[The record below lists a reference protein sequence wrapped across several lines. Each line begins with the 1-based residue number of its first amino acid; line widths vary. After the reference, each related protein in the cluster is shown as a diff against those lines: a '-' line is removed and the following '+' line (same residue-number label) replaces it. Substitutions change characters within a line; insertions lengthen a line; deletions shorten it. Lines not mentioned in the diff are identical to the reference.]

1 MSWQRLVTHSYTV
14 KSPKTPTPDP
24 NATPLVHE
32 RTSMPPQTPTT
43 TQNASP
49 QTTCSKQMYSDRAQ
63 IYDTSAGGWHVEL
76 GQDFATWTAP
86 APGSAVLDLACG
98 TGLVTLPMAAAVGRS
113 GVVVGVDVTAAM
125 LDLARWKALPEG
137 SARVEWAEADISQ
150 GLGDVEAVRRVVEER
165 GGFDVISCCSALVLL
180 DDPASVVRRWI
191 DLLRRGGR
199 LIVDVPSEEHTLQ
212 YLFTVALRAKLGMSL
227 PFDREWVRGIESLE
241 RVYKEVGLEV
251 EKSWRTKSYVP
262 ERWYEDDE
270 STRDEV
276 FDRQTRELY
285 LGFAKEGR
293 VEDAKAAW
301 KDVWKLGVED
311 GKGKVYEGQPLYVS
325 IGRKPGCL

>member
-1 MSWQRLVTHSYTV
+1 
-14 KSPKTPTPDP
+14 
-24 NATPLVHE
+24 
-32 RTSMPPQTPTT
+32 MPPQTPTN

-49 QTTCSKQMYSDRAQ
+49 QTTCAKHMYSDRAQ
-63 IYDTSAGGWHVEL
+63 TYDASAGGWHVEL
-76 GQDFATWTAP
+76 GQDFANWTAP

-125 LDLARWKALPEG
+125 LHLARRKEIPEG
-137 SARVEWAEADISQ
+137 SARVEWVEADISE
-150 GLGDVEAVRRVVEER
+150 GLGGVEIVRRVVEER

-180 DDPASVVRRWI
+180 DDPVSVVRRWV

-241 RVYKEVGLEV
+241 GVYKEVGLEV

-276 FDRQTRELY
+276 FDGQTREIY
-285 LGFAKEGR
+285 LGFAREGR

>member
-1 MSWQRLVTHSYTV
+1 M
-14 KSPKTPTPDP
+14 
-24 NATPLVHE
+24 
-32 RTSMPPQTPTT
+32 
-43 TQNASP
+43 
-49 QTTCSKQMYSDRAQ
+49 
-63 IYDTSAGGWHVEL
+63 
-76 GQDFATWTAP
+76 
-86 APGSAVLDLACG
+86 
-98 TGLVTLPMAAAVGRS
+98 TLPMAAAVGRS

-125 LDLARWKALPEG
+125 LQLARRKGLPEG
-137 SARVEWAEADISQ
+137 SARVEWVQADISE
-150 GLGDVEAVRRVVEER
+150 GLGGVEVVRRVVEER

-180 DDPASVVRRWI
+180 DDPASVVRRWV

-241 RVYKEVGLEV
+241 GLYKEVGLEV
-251 EKSWRTKSYVP
+251 EESWRTKSYVP

-276 FDRQTRELY
+276 FDRQTREIY

-311 GKGKVYEGQPLYVS
+311 GKGRVYEGQPLYVS

>member
-1 MSWQRLVTHSYTV
+1 MTHSYTV
-14 KSPKTPTPDP
+14 ESPKTLTPDP

-32 RTSMPPQTPTT
+32 LTSMPPQTPTNI
-43 TQNASP
+43 QNFSP
-49 QTTCSKQMYSDRAQ
+49 QTTCAKHMYSDRAQ
-63 IYDTSAGGWHVEL
+63 TYDASAGGWHVEL
-76 GQDFATWTAP
+76 GQDFAIWTAP

-125 LDLARWKALPEG
+125 LHLARRKGIPEG
-137 SARVEWAEADISQ
+137 SARVEWVEADISE
-150 GLGDVEAVRRVVEER
+150 GLGGVEVVRRVVEER

-180 DDPASVVRRWI
+180 GDPVSVVRRWV

-241 RVYKEVGLEV
+241 GVYKEVGLEV

-270 STRDEV
+270 CTRDEV